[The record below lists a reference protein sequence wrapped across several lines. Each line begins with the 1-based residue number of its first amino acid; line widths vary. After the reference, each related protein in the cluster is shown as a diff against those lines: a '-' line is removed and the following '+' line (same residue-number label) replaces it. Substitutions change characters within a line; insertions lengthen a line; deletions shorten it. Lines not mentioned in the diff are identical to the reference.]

1 MNCGTDNGFNADGT
15 PHPCPCDQLQREEIK
30 EAIRDEL
37 KRRFPWL
44 GTDDENVSGSDVIDD
59 IASLYE
65 DMGGDLKRPEDDD
78 APDALEYLVRT
89 LLYAQTGR
97 LGAFRT
103 VNYQQA

>member
-78 APDALEYLVRT
+78 APDA
-89 LLYAQTGR
+89 
-97 LGAFRT
+97 
-103 VNYQQA
+103 